1 MNANIRQPLSTK
13 IHNKKSAH
21 SALANNLFISAKRQ
35 MKQKYYNELF
45 ENCLE
50 KMFHLILCVKFAMT
64 VYVCVCVSVC
74 LFAFCAAC
82 VRECSFCAFG
92 SFLYCCCRCCCC
104 KLCWENWN
112 AQTIAPAMQLT
123 HLLNVRYLYAL
134 QHALRLCEWIDMG
147 VLNGHAYSQC
157 ELEKDSRKFIFRCKN
172 EQNTFAQRNTQQQ
185 CNTVATAA
193 TTAAASVCALFS
205 LHYWM

>member
-64 VYVCVCVSVC
+64 VYVCKCVNVC

-92 SFLYCCCRCCCC
+92 SFFV
-104 KLCWENWN
+104 
-112 AQTIAPAMQLT
+112 
-123 HLLNVRYLYAL
+123 LLL
-134 QHALRLCEWIDMG
+134 QILLR
-147 VLNGHAYSQC
+147 
-157 ELEKDSRKFIFRCKN
+157 ELKCTNNSTSDATDS
-172 EQNTFAQRNTQQQ
+172 
-185 CNTVATAA
+185 
-193 TTAAASVCALFS
+193 FS
-205 LHYWM
+205 